1 MRVDEM
7 KPQAVP
13 TPEIRAGAHSAKG
26 LREENQDAMTRFQ
39 SRFGEVILVA
49 DGMGG
54 HQGGAVASDMVA
66 QRFRYHLDA
75 AAETTVSVADALQ
88 QAAVRVNDEIYE
100 RGHSGDAAVA
110 GMGSTL
116 VVAVLRRS
124 PAGQEVIVA
133 NAGDSRAYLLRD
145 GVLRQ
150 LTKDHTAAQRMVDAG
165 LLSPADARTH
175 PQSSVLSRALGQQIG
190 TTVET
195 YPPVTLLP
203 GDGLLLCSDGLSG
216 YAMDADI
223 ALAIGSASDPN
234 AVVRNLVELALNKGS
249 DDNITVQFLRLGGTG
264 MELPPPVKAIPPRK
278 RYSLLAIAAVL
289 GVLVAGSA
297 GWMTW
302 HFWPIHKPV
311 PKSQDQKG
319 TLKPTLPIG
328 REGDSKTPQPG
339 KKEGDAPP
347 KQPAQGQNQP
357 ASAPQVESGAEG
369 PTGAAAPA
377 DQQKQPKKTTVLLCM
392 PHSKIPDWLTDLK
405 KLATVRTVNS
415 ETACPFVPD
424 EKEILVSYRK
434 EAKGDFERMAAKI
447 VALKR
452 AWHKQDDDSIPA
464 QVHIVIVMPR

>member
-13 TPEIRAGAHSAKG
+13 VPEIRAGAHSAKG
-26 LREENQDAMTRFQ
+26 LREENQDSMTRFQ
-39 SRFGEVILVA
+39 SRYGEVVLVA

-54 HQGGAVASDMVA
+54 HQGGAVASDMVV

-75 AAETTVSVADALQ
+75 AAETTMSIADALQ
-88 QAAVRVNDEIYE
+88 QAAMRVNDEIYE
-100 RGHSGDAAVA
+100 RGHAGDPAVA

-124 PAGQEVIVA
+124 PVGQEVIVA

-175 PQSSVLSRALGQQIG
+175 PQASVLSRAMGQQIG

-216 YAMDADI
+216 YALDPEI

-249 DDNITVQFLRLGGTG
+249 DDNITVQFLRLGGVG
-264 MELPPPVKAIPPRK
+264 IEAPPPSQKGVRPSKGVA
-278 RYSLLAIAAVL
+278 LAVL
-289 GVLVAGSA
+289 AVVVAVLVAGSA

-302 HFWPIHKPV
+302 RWWQNHKPG
-311 PKSQDQKG
+311 PRPHDNKS
-319 TLKPTLPIG
+319 TLKSTLPIG
-328 REGDSKTPQPG
+328 RDGESKTLPPQPG
-339 KKEGDAPP
+339 KSEGDGSP
-347 KQPAQGQNQP
+347 KQPVQSRNP
-357 ASAPQVESGAEG
+357 AGSAPQVESGGEESG
-369 PTGAAAPA
+369 GAAAPA
-377 DQQKQPKKTTVLLCM
+377 DQQKQAKKKNVVLYGRKPEWLQ
-392 PHSKIPDWLTDLK
+392 HLTDL
-405 KLATVRTVNS
+405 ANVRTVKA
-415 ETACPFVPD
+415 ETHGPFAPD
-424 EKEILVSYRK
+424 DREIVAWYRK
-434 EAKGDFERMAAKI
+434 EAKRDFDRMAATI
-447 VALKR
+447 AALGGAR
-452 AWHKQDDDSIPA
+452 RIQDGSIPA
-464 QVHIVIVMPR
+464 NVDIVIVMPR